1 MAAFLELQ
9 EEIML
14 KVFLVED
21 EIIIREGI
29 KNNINWEEEGLQFVG
44 EASDGELAYPMIQ
57 NLKPDILITDIKM
70 PFMDGLEL
78 SRLVKNE
85 LPESKIIILSGYNE
99 FEYAK
104 EAIKIGV
111 TEYLLKP
118 ISSVKLLQ
126 AVKEVADKILEERK
140 QIERLE
146 SFKAQLLE
154 HKQNDRQKLFNDLVY
169 KEVAMSEILSRAGM
183 LEMDL
188 LAQCYCIVLFKI
200 TGKEIG
206 LTAYS
211 PDAVEVTEYLINLY
225 HEEEMIYVF
234 ERGVDGYALLIKG
247 DSEQSV
253 KRLMGR
259 FKDDFIKKI
268 EQYPSIEFFGGVGKC
283 VQRLRE
289 LPESFDEANKA
300 FSHRYM
306 GRTNEIVSFD
316 DVGEINLFHD
326 MTLDLTNLDSEKLD
340 RKILLNF
347 LKSGSIHEIK
357 HFLQDYF
364 LGFGQNNLNSLLFR
378 QYIGMDIYFGTIGFL
393 EELGLDQTQ
402 STIDSLDGGKAVSVF
417 NTFESMSE
425 YLEGLITK
433 ALIQRDTITLKK
445 YDATIANAVSYIERN
460 YANDEISLNAV
471 SASVNMSPSYFSTI
485 FAQEMGQTFIEFL
498 TDVRMKKAKELLMCS
513 NKKTSD
519 IGYEVGY
526 KDSHYF
532 SYLFKKT
539 QDCTPKEYRTR
550 GRNQV

>member
-1 MAAFLELQ
+1 
-9 EEIML
+9 ML

-29 KNNINWEEEGLQFVG
+29 KNNINWEDEGLQFVG

-57 NLKPDILITDIKM
+57 NLRPDILITDIKM

-78 SRLVKNE
+78 SRLVKSE
-85 LPESKIIILSGYNE
+85 LPDSKIIILSGYNE

-118 ISSVKLLQ
+118 ISSVRLLQ

-140 QIERLE
+140 QLERVE
-146 SFKAQLLE
+146 SFKAQLME

-188 LAQCYCIVLFKI
+188 LAQCYCIVLFKV

-206 LTAYS
+206 MTAYS
-211 PDAVEVTEYLINLY
+211 RDAVEVTEYLAELCQ
-225 HEEEMIYVF
+225 EQDMIYVF
-234 ERGVDGYALLIKG
+234 ERGVDGYALLFKG
-247 DSEQSV
+247 DCEQNIKEMIS
-253 KRLMGR
+253 RLT
-259 FKDDFIKKI
+259 KELLTKI
-268 EQYPSIEFFGGVGKC
+268 EQYQTIEFFGGIGKC

-306 GRTNEIVSFD
+306 GRTNEIISYD
-316 DVGEINLFHD
+316 NVGEIKIFND
-326 MTLDLTNLDSEKLD
+326 MKLDLTKLDTEKLD

-347 LKSGSIHEIK
+347 LKSGSINEIR

-364 LGFGQNNLNSLLFR
+364 MGFGQNNLNSLLFR
-378 QYIGMDIYFGTIGFL
+378 QYIGMDIYFCTIGFL
-393 EELGLDQTQ
+393 EELGLEQSQ
-402 STIDSLDGGKAVSVF
+402 STIDSLDGTKAVNVF
-417 NTFESMSE
+417 TTFESMSE
-425 YLEGLITK
+425 YLEGLITQT
-433 ALIQRDTITLKK
+433 LIQRDTITLKK
-445 YDATIANAVSYIERN
+445 YDMTIANAVSYIERN
-460 YANDEISLNAV
+460 FANDEISLNAV

-550 GRNQV
+550 GRNRV